1 MGDISDLL
9 QMKIDKK
16 CKSFEWFMKEIA
28 YDVFDKYPKLPPNK
42 FWGDLKNVGSGQC
55 LDTFGK
61 HPPEKAGISGCHGY
75 GGAQMFRL
83 NTEGQLT
90 SGEWCMKTDKREGI
104 TISYCDMGRVD
115 GPWEYRE
122 NKMQLYNVK
131 LRRCLAVH
139 PENGQLILRECD
151 SNNEYHTWEWK
162 EIVPHW
168 AKTKRKH

>member
-1 MGDISDLL
+1 MTRLDFSL
-9 QMKIDKK
+9 
-16 CKSFEWFMKEIA
+16 

-104 TISYCDMGRVD
+104 TISYCDNDVGIN
-115 GPWEYRE
+115 YYF
-122 NKMQLYNVK
+122 NLFQ
-131 LRRCLAVH
+131 
-139 PENGQLILRECD
+139 Q
-151 SNNEYHTWEWK
+151 
-162 EIVPHW
+162 
-168 AKTKRKH
+168 